1 MNALPSQN
9 AAWHRINQAK
19 VKTQIN
25 NTDNMADLSRRIVEL
40 LDKKLILGK
49 IIECGIDKNI
59 KKHTVTLTVQFHHDP
74 F

>member
-25 NTDNMADLSRRIVEL
+25 NSSNLGDLSRRAIAL
-40 LDKKLILGK
+40 LDKKLNIGELLTA
-49 IIECGIDKNI
+49 GIDCDS
-59 KKHTVTLTVQFHHDP
+59 KKKTVTLTVQFKHNP
-74 F
+74 Y